1 MEIIAGVN
9 YSILV
14 RLPLEIQ
21 SIFKSLPFYDFSVVF
36 ILSAGVVFFGIFIV
50 NLPIIQVKPI
60 NEDQAEDLYPTRDK
74 TVKVKILNTKKN
86 RRPKNKK
93 FLIQTLE
100 KQDPSSIINSVLED
114 KENVGWKTV
123 ESKKSKKTVKNH

>member
-1 MEIIAGVN
+1 M
-9 YSILV
+9 
-14 RLPLEIQ
+14 
-21 SIFKSLPFYDFSVVF
+21 PFSDFSVVF

-123 ESKKSKKTVKNH
+123 ESKKSKKTLKNH